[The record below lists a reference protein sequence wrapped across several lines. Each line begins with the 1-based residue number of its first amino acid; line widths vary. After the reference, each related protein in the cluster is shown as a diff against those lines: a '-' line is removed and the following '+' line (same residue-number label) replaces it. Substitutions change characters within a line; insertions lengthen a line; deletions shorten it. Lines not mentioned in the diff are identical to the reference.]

1 MLENDDVIKSRHAIE
16 DQGFSKVVYLSNIFL
31 NDEEAKYQVETRD
44 FLKRELTG
52 LAEEVEK
59 ADRYPREAF
68 RILRPTGNLGGL
80 IPKEYGG
87 SNQGAVIASLF
98 AEEMGALSP
107 AIGMCVGASSVLF
120 TWPMVRFGTKQQK
133 TKVLP
138 QLARGEKVG
147 CICITE
153 PNVGSDV
160 AGMKT
165 TAKKEADYYL
175 LNGEK
180 RFITNGGEAD
190 YLLVFAITDPK
201 VHAHQGM
208 TTFLVEKTMPGFKH
222 VRDYELM
229 GNRGSKAAHLTFED
243 VKVPKE
249 NIIGKEN
256 NGFLVVMDELDIE
269 RTMIAG
275 QAIGCARTPFEA
287 AVKYST
293 KRVQFDQTISRF
305 EGVSFKVA
313 DMGMAIDA
321 ARLLM
326 LRAARM
332 IDKGLSATKE
342 ASMAKLFAVETAVNV
357 TYSALQVLGGIGYT
371 KEYNVEQFARDA
383 RLMPIGGGTSEIL
396 RYLIQREI
404 YREFKEGQKGSET
417 KSSTG

>member
-1 MLENDDVIKSRHAIE
+1 
-16 DQGFSKVVYLSNIFL
+16 LSDIFL
-31 NDEEAKYQVETRD
+31 TDEEMKHQVEARR
-44 FLKRELTG
+44 FIQGELTPI
-52 LAEEVEK
+52 AEEIEK
-59 ADRYPREAF
+59 TDRYPREIF
-68 RILRPTGNLGGL
+68 GILRPTGSLGAL

-87 SNQGAVIASLF
+87 TNQGAVIASLF
-98 AEEMGALSP
+98 AEEMGAVSP

-120 TWPMVRFGTKQQK
+120 TWPVVRFGTKQQK

-138 QLARGEKVG
+138 QLARGEKIG

-160 AGMKT
+160 AGMQT
-165 TAKKEADYYL
+165 NAKKEGDQYV

-190 YLLVFAITDPK
+190 YLLVFAITNPK
-201 VHAHQGM
+201 IHAHQGM
-208 TTFLVEKTMPGFKH
+208 TAFLVEKTMPGFKH
-222 VRDYELM
+222 VKDYELM
-229 GNRGSKAAHLTFED
+229 GNRGAKSAHLKFEN

-249 NIIGKEN
+249 NIVGPEN
-256 NGFLVVMDELDIE
+256 GGFLVVMDELDIE

-293 KRVQFDQTISRF
+293 ERVQFDQTISRF
-305 EGVSFKVA
+305 EGISFKIA
-313 DMGMAIDA
+313 DMALAIDA

-326 LRAARM
+326 LRAARL
-332 IDKGLSATKE
+332 IDKGLTATKE

-371 KEYNVEQFARDA
+371 KEYNIERFARDA

-396 RYLIQREI
+396 RYLIQREV
-404 YREFKEGQKGSET
+404 YKEFRVKQRRSASGSQPNT
-417 KSSTG
+417 QWNNR

>member
-1 MLENDDVIKSRHAIE
+1 
-16 DQGFSKVVYLSNIFL
+16 
-31 NDEEAKYQVETRD
+31 
-44 FLKRELTG
+44 
-52 LAEEVEK
+52 
-59 ADRYPREAF
+59 
-68 RILRPTGNLGGL
+68 
-80 IPKEYGG
+80 
-87 SNQGAVIASLF
+87 
-98 AEEMGALSP
+98 
-107 AIGMCVGASSVLF
+107 
-120 TWPMVRFGTKQQK
+120 
-133 TKVLP
+133 
-138 QLARGEKVG
+138 
-147 CICITE
+147 
-153 PNVGSDV
+153 
-160 AGMKT
+160 
-165 TAKKEADYYL
+165 
-175 LNGEK
+175 
-180 RFITNGGEAD
+180 
-190 YLLVFAITDPK
+190 
-201 VHAHQGM
+201 
-208 TTFLVEKTMPGFKH
+208 MPGFKH

>member
-1 MLENDDVIKSRHAIE
+1 LFSILKNDDIINVLTVIE
-16 DQGFSKVVYLSNIFL
+16 DQCFSKVIYLSSIFL
-31 NDEEAKYQVETRD
+31 TDEEVKYQVQTRD
-44 FLKRELTG
+44 FVRRELTG
-52 LAEEVEK
+52 VAEEIEK
-59 ADRYPREAF
+59 TGRYPREVF
-68 RILRPTGNLGGL
+68 RILRPTGNLGSL

-87 SNQGAVIASLF
+87 ADQGPVIASLF
-98 AEEMGALSP
+98 AEEMGAVSP
-107 AIGMCVGASSVLF
+107 AIGMCIGASSVLF
-120 TWPMVRFGTKQQK
+120 TWPMVRFGSKQQK
-133 TKVLP
+133 ARVLP
-138 QLARGEKVG
+138 QIARGEKIG

-165 TAKKEADYYL
+165 SAKKEEDYYV

-190 YLLVFAITDPK
+190 YLLVFAITNPK

-208 TTFLVEKTMPGFKH
+208 TAFLVEKTMLGFKH
-222 VRDYELM
+222 TKDYDLM
-229 GNRGSKAAHLTFED
+229 GNRGAKSAHLRFEN

-249 NIIGKEN
+249 NVVGPEHG
-256 NGFLVVMDELDIE
+256 GFLVVMDELDIE

-293 KRVQFDQTISRF
+293 ERVQFDQTISRF

-332 IDKGLSATKE
+332 IGKGLSATKE
-342 ASMAKLFAVETAVNV
+342 ASMAKLFAVETANSV
-357 TYSALQVLGGIGYT
+357 TYNALQILGGIGYT
-371 KEYNVEQFARDA
+371 KEHNVEQFARDA

-404 YREFKEGQKGSET
+404 YKEFKEKKE
-417 KSSTG
+417 KS

>member
-1 MLENDDVIKSRHAIE
+1 M
-16 DQGFSKVVYLSNIFL
+16 SNIFL
-31 NDEEAKYQVETRD
+31 NDEEAMYQVETRD

-52 LAEEVEK
+52 VAEEIEK
-59 ADRYPREAF
+59 TDRYPREVF

-87 SNQGAVIASLF
+87 SDQGAVIASLF

-120 TWPMVRFGTKQQK
+120 TWPIVRFGTKQQK
-133 TKVLP
+133 TEVLP
-138 QLARGEKVG
+138 QLARGEKIG

-165 TAKKEADYYL
+165 TAKKEGDYYL

-190 YLLVFAITDPK
+190 YLLVFAVTDPK

-208 TTFLVEKTMPGFKH
+208 TAFLVEKTMPGFKH
-222 VRDYELM
+222 VKDYELM
-229 GNRGSKAAHLTFED
+229 GNRGAKAAHLTFQN

-256 NGFLVVMDELDIE
+256 SGFLVVMDELDIE

-293 KRVQFDQTISRF
+293 ERVQFDQTISRF

-332 IDKGLSATKE
+332 IDKGLGATKE

-357 TYSALQVLGGIGYT
+357 TYSALQMLGGIGYT
-371 KEYNVEQFARDA
+371 KEYDVEQFARDA

-404 YREFKEGQKGSET
+404 YKESKEKQK
-417 KSSTG
+417 KP

>member
-1 MLENDDVIKSRHAIE
+1 LFLEVVNLSVIF
-16 DQGFSKVVYLSNIFL
+16 QT
-31 NDEEAKYQVETRD
+31 DEEIKYQRETRH
-44 FLKRELTG
+44 FFQRELTQ
-52 LAEEVEK
+52 LANEIEK
-59 ADRYPREAF
+59 TDRYPREIF
-68 RILRPTGNLGGL
+68 GILKPTGSLGAL

-87 SNQGAVIASLF
+87 ANRGAVIASLF

-107 AIGMCVGASSVLF
+107 ALGMCVGASSVLF

-147 CICITE
+147 CICISE
-153 PNVGSDV
+153 PDVGSDV

-165 TAKKEADYYL
+165 NAKKEGDYYI

-208 TTFLVEKTMPGFKH
+208 TAFLIEKTMPGFKH
-222 VRDYELM
+222 VKDYELM
-229 GNRGSKAAHLTFED
+229 GNRGAKSAHLTFENI
-243 VKVPKE
+243 KVPKE
-249 NIIGKEN
+249 NVVGPEN
-256 NGFLVVMDELDIE
+256 GGFLVVMDELDIE
-269 RTMIAG
+269 RTMIAS
-275 QAIGCARTPFEA
+275 QAIGCARTAFEV

-293 KRVQFDQTISRF
+293 ERVQFDQTISRF
-305 EGVSFKVA
+305 EAVSFKVA
-313 DMGMAIDA
+313 DMSVTIDA
-321 ARLLM
+321 ARLLT

-332 IDKGLSATKE
+332 IDKGLNATKE

-357 TYSALQVLGGIGYT
+357 TYNAQQILGGIGYT
-371 KEYNVEQFARDA
+371 KEYNIEQFARDA

-404 YREFKEGQKGSET
+404 YKEFKEKQN
-417 KSSTG
+417 KS

>member
-1 MLENDDVIKSRHAIE
+1 MSD
-16 DQGFSKVVYLSNIFL
+16 IFL
-31 NDEEAKYQVETRD
+31 TDEEIKYQIEARH
-44 FLKRELTG
+44 FIQRELTPIAG
-52 LAEEVEK
+52 EIEK
-59 ADRYPREAF
+59 TDRYPREIF
-68 RILRPTGNLGGL
+68 SILRPTGSLGAL

-87 SNQGAVIASLF
+87 TNQGAVIASLF
-98 AEEMGALSP
+98 AEEMGAVSP

-138 QLARGEKVG
+138 QLARGEKIG

-160 AGMKT
+160 AGMQT
-165 TAKKEADYYL
+165 NAKKEGDYYL

-190 YLLVFAITDPK
+190 YLLVFAITNPK

-208 TTFLVEKTMPGFKH
+208 TAFLVEKTMPGFKH
-222 VRDYELM
+222 IKDYELM
-229 GNRGSKAAHLTFED
+229 GNRGAKSAHLKFQN
-243 VKVPKE
+243 VKVPKDNVVGPE
-249 NIIGKEN
+249 NG
-256 NGFLVVMDELDIE
+256 GFLVVMDELDIE

-275 QAIGCARTPFEA
+275 QAIGCARTPFEK

-293 KRVQFDQTISRF
+293 ERVQFDQTISRF
-305 EGVSFKVA
+305 EGISFKVS
-313 DMGMAIDA
+313 DMALALDA

-357 TYSALQVLGGIGYT
+357 TYNALQVLGGIGYT

-396 RYLIQREI
+396 RYLIQREV
-404 YREFKEGQKGSET
+404 YKEFKEKQKET
-417 KSSTG
+417 EGKSKTKFSR